1 MSLPSRKLPMRAL
14 LMFVLMVCSA
24 SLYGQVS
31 PADNSVQRNRMNEA
45 IDSVRDRIDKAAEAA
60 NYVVRAD
67 EHRREAERLSS
78 AGRRD
83 EARVKL
89 QQAAKFLGTKPGG
102 NSSIQ
107 GDVLLQDYLSRL
119 RADLTAMDDP
129 KEQFPGRAI
138 SRWGQI
144 DSAYPFIRE
153 ILIANGLPPELA
165 AAKAATGT
173 TRGNHGSL
181 RSFPHRC
188 RKCRQAMEKIAR
200 EVSEHYTIGYYPTN
214 RIHDGK
220 WRKTK
225 VEVKDS
231 RGNAKYVGRTR
242 TGYYA
247 PGER

>member
-1 MSLPSRKLPMRAL
+1 MVAKRNSMSLPSRKLPMRAL

-89 QQAAKFLGTKPGG
+89 QQAAEFLGTKPGG

-119 RADLTAMDDP
+119 RAD
-129 KEQFPGRAI
+129 
-138 SRWGQI
+138 
-144 DSAYPFIRE
+144 
-153 ILIANGLPPELA
+153 
-165 AAKAATGT
+165 
-173 TRGNHGSL
+173 
-181 RSFPHRC
+181 
-188 RKCRQAMEKIAR
+188 
-200 EVSEHYTIGYYPTN
+200 
-214 RIHDGK
+214 
-220 WRKTK
+220 
-225 VEVKDS
+225 
-231 RGNAKYVGRTR
+231 
-242 TGYYA
+242 
-247 PGER
+247 